1 MQKREHANSIQIKHR
16 VGAFKLT
23 VLVTALLV
31 SIYLIII
38 SLNSSTLNVSEVH
51 FSTITGQ
58 QIALNSL
65 QGKPVI
71 VTFWA
76 TDCPECLKEIPL
88 FVDLYQQFH
97 SKGLEIIA
105 VAMSYDPPNHVITLV
120 NELHLPYAIALD
132 LNSELAHAFGDVQLT
147 PSTFLIRP
155 DGSIET
161 HYLGAFNIS
170 DLTTRI
176 ETLIKG

>member
-1 MQKREHANSIQIKHR
+1 MQKQEHSLANQNQNRFK
-16 VGAFKLT
+16 AFRL
-23 VLVTALLV
+23 ALLAA
-31 SIYLIII
+31 ILLIPTYLIIKQ
-38 SLNSSTLNVSEVH
+38 STNKAPAVI

-58 QIALNSL
+58 QVALKDL

-76 TDCPECLKEIPL
+76 TDCPECLKEIPI
-88 FVDLYQQFH
+88 FIDLYRQFH
-97 SKGLEIIA
+97 TQGLEIIA
-105 VAMSYDPPNHVITLV
+105 VAMPYDPPNHVITLA

-132 LNSELAHAFGDVQLT
+132 LNFGLTHAFGDVELT

-161 HYLGAFNIS
+161 RYLGAFNVAE
-170 DLTTRI
+170 LTTRI

>member
-1 MQKREHANSIQIKHR
+1 MQKQEHSFVNQNKNCLKTFR
-16 VGAFKLT
+16 L
-23 VLVTALLV
+23 ALLAF
-31 SIYLIII
+31 ILLIPTYLIIKQ
-38 SLNSSTLNVSEVH
+38 STNKAPDVI

-58 QIALNSL
+58 QVALKDL

-76 TDCPECLKEIPL
+76 TDCPECVKEIPL
-88 FVDLYQQFH
+88 FINLYYQFH
-97 SKGLEIIA
+97 SKGLEVIA
-105 VAMSYDPPNHVITLV
+105 VAMPYDPPNHVITLT
-120 NELHLPYAIALD
+120 NELHIPYAIALD
-132 LNSELAHAFGDVQLT
+132 LSSELTHAFGDVELT

-161 HYLGAFNIS
+161 RYLGAFNIAE
-170 DLTTRI
+170 LTTRI